1 MNFNDIYDRLIIAN
15 NVDDQNNIIDDIH
28 NNIDIYDILQFNNL
42 MELIIKLNKGTKEIF
57 SQIITKIIEPY
68 M

>member
-15 NVDDQNNIIDDIH
+15 NVDDH

-42 MELIIKLNKGTKEIF
+42 MELIIKHNKGTKEIF